1 MVENVEFQ
9 VDWPPAPAPTGDPL
23 LDDTLGRL
31 AIRIGGDIATKF
43 RTENNSEGDQLL
55 IPTYGLAEWIAANW
69 WPLLF
74 EPAKDEYFEEDF
86 DFRSRHWLG
95 SARNGFALPDL
106 WFCPAGEKLE
116 IIGSAAHLRFARLSF
131 LVDISQAVVEIPVIR
146 DALQQFVER
155 VTSRLDNRG
164 QRATP
169 LHDLWHA
176 IRNTKPE
183 AEEYCQLIGS
193 LGLSPYEE
201 HPNIDAILDKLLE
214 RLNRAIV
221 KDLCNTADAKTFPSL
236 AELTIGISEILDQAP
251 EAKLSDLLTIDL
263 PPDQQPRAWQWGRE
277 IAHHVRRGF
286 HISNADPQGGQRF
299 LARLGL
305 DSLMPV
311 GEERLERTRING
323 GLKRYE
329 DKMQVAVFDDM
340 EPQRRFT
347 AARAAFLGWAHGVD
361 GSHLVTTAIT
371 RHQQASR
378 AFAAE
383 MLAPIGYIRTKASNR
398 VLSDHAVQ
406 EIAQTLNAPEG
417 AVSYQAK
424 HAGIYV
430 VGSRGWG

>member
-1 MVENVEFQ
+1 
-9 VDWPPAPAPTGDPL
+9 
-23 LDDTLGRL
+23 
-31 AIRIGGDIATKF
+31 
-43 RTENNSEGDQLL
+43 
-55 IPTYGLAEWIAANW
+55 
-69 WPLLF
+69 
-74 EPAKDEYFEEDF
+74 
-86 DFRSRHWLG
+86 
-95 SARNGFALPDL
+95 
-106 WFCPAGEKLE
+106 
-116 IIGSAAHLRFARLSF
+116 
-131 LVDISQAVVEIPVIR
+131 
-146 DALQQFVER
+146 
-155 VTSRLDNRG
+155 
-164 QRATP
+164 
-169 LHDLWHA
+169 
-176 IRNTKPE
+176 
-183 AEEYCQLIGS
+183 
-193 LGLSPYEE
+193 
-201 HPNIDAILDKLLE
+201 
-214 RLNRAIV
+214 
-221 KDLCNTADAKTFPSL
+221 
-236 AELTIGISEILDQAP
+236 
-251 EAKLSDLLTIDL
+251 
-263 PPDQQPRAWQWGRE
+263 
-277 IAHHVRRGF
+277 
-286 HISNADPQGGQRF
+286 
-299 LARLGL
+299 
-305 DSLMPV
+305 MPV